1 MKYLKE
7 HLVHAYNWSGPGAIS
22 FAGAPSRRRFDP
34 DNGEQLL
41 FIINCFYESIGL
53 TAPEIGQQLE
63 RLINT
68 QLPLEVMS
76 EVTVFNWLKRAYMYQ
91 AADQ

>member
-7 HLVHAYNWSGPGAIS
+7 HLVHAYNWPEATPRTFSGT
-22 FAGAPSRRRFDP
+22 PSRRRFDP

-41 FIINCFYESIGL
+41 FIINCFYESTGL
-53 TAPEIGQQLE
+53 TTPEIGLQLE

-68 QLPLEVMS
+68 RLPLEVMS
-76 EVTVFNWLKRAYMYQ
+76 EVTVFNWLKGVFVYHKEA
-91 AADQ
+91 